1 MLSTGE
7 QTALFL
13 RLVTILIPLG
23 VYFLLLG
30 VLNSR
35 RHPQLLS
42 GRRDFTLLLAAFS
55 PMLLLPVL
63 SALAVPAWGGAAA
76 MAAVLALAVVLAPRS
91 GRWVIYNL
99 PADQARQVV
108 RRALTGLGVEFNEA
122 PGGFWADEGKM
133 AIQVSAFPLLRNVS
147 IHLSGRD
154 EQLQQRFGQAVAA
167 QLLTH
172 PAETCPA
179 TVAMMLAAIG
189 MMVAPLVLVAHR
201 AGDIVRIVVDL
212 LP

>member
-1 MLSTGE
+1 MLSGGE

-13 RLVTILIPLG
+13 KLTTILIPMG
-23 VYFLLLG
+23 MYFLLLG

-35 RHPQLLS
+35 RHPQLLT
-42 GRRDFTLLLAAFS
+42 GRRDFTLLLGAFS
-55 PMLLLPVL
+55 PMVILPVL
-63 SALAVPAWGGAAA
+63 SALAAPAWVGAAVVVG
-76 MAAVLALAVVLAPRS
+76 VLAIAGALAPRS

-108 RRALTGLGVEFNEA
+108 RGALEGLGVAFTEA
-122 PGGFWADEGKM
+122 PGGFLVGEALRV
-133 AIQVSAFPLLRNVS
+133 QVSAFGLLRNVS
-147 IHLSGRD
+147 LHMTGLDEALQGR
-154 EQLQQRFGQAVAA
+154 LCQAIAA
-167 QLLTH
+167 DLLRR

-201 AGDIVRIVVDL
+201 AGDIVRIGVDL